1 MSVHKFKDGRKG
13 WYFSVRISGK
23 QYKKE
28 RYNNKKMAS
37 KLEAQVAEQDFIKR
51 MSIPEADTVTI
62 YELFEEFI
70 STNKGT
76 FKETTLHNYD
86 KFRRNKLT
94 LIPDKRILDLTHI
107 DILAWR
113 NRLINKKNSL
123 EYNKRLL
130 NIAKQLLEYGSIVY
144 NIPSNLQKPLLIN
157 LKDYTVKLIDQKEK
171 WLKKAEF
178 ERLVGNLC
186 KEDNNH
192 FYYYVI
198 LTLLYN
204 TGLRIG
210 ELAALTLEDI
220 KGNYIQVNKGYE
232 RVNGKDIIASP
243 KNANSIRNVYI
254 SESLQELIKEYV
266 TRLNPKGTLFHLEAP
281 YLNEQKVR
289 GVLHKLAKGV
299 GLDTTHEIKLHN
311 LRHSHASNLRLY
323 GWNEYE
329 IAQRLGNTPAISSQI
344 YIHTDTASLIEKS
357 MKIE

>member
-1 MSVHKFKDGRKG
+1 MSVHKFTDGRKG

-28 RYNNKKMAS
+28 RYKNKKMAS
-37 KLEAQVAEQDFIKR
+37 KIEAQQAEQDFIR
-51 MSIPEADTVTI
+51 SMSNPEADTVTI

-157 LKDYTVKLIDQKEK
+157 LKDYSVKVISQKEK
-171 WLKKAEF
+171 WLKKEEF

-186 KEDNNH
+186 KEDTIH
-192 FYYYVI
+192 FYYYTV

-210 ELAALTLEDI
+210 ELAALTESDI
-220 KGNYIQVNKGYE
+220 KDNYIQVNKGYE
-232 RVNGKDIIASP
+232 RVEGRDIIASP
-243 KNANSIRNVYI
+243 KNNNSIRNVYI
-254 SESLQELIKEYV
+254 SESLQALLKEYIE
-266 TRLNPKGTLFHLEAP
+266 RIKPKGTLFHLETE
-281 YLNEQKVR
+281 YLNQQRLRE
-289 GVLHKLAKGV
+289 VLHKLAKGV
-299 GLDTTHEIKLHN
+299 GLNETHEIKLHN

-329 IAQRLGNTPAISSQI
+329 IAQRLGNTPTISSQV
-344 YIHTDTASLIEKS
+344 YIHADTNVLIEKS
-357 MKIE
+357 MKI